1 MDLLFFFC
9 YIQCVFDYEEVK
21 YIEFE
26 FLMKYLV
33 MLDIQFLLL
42 FDKKIMDSSFM

>member
-21 YIEFE
+21 YIE
-26 FLMKYLV
+26 LV
-33 MLDIQFLLL
+33 VFNEVFSDVRYIVF
-42 FDKKIMDSSFM
+42 II

>member
-21 YIEFE
+21 YIEFVVFNE
-26 FLMKYLV
+26 VFSNVRYIV
-33 MLDIQFLLL
+33 FI
-42 FDKKIMDSSFM
+42 KIMDSSFM